1 MKQYAKF
8 KNMLFIEL
16 LNKFTVTQD
25 ADYLINM

>member
-8 KNMLFIEL
+8 ENMLFIEL
-16 LNKFTVTQD
+16 LNKFTVIQD